1 MAVKGARLTLGE
13 QQMSSDAEV
22 DRLLR
27 LLQQWAAQDEAR
39 PVDRLEELD
48 DPSDLA
54 EEDENASG

>member
-1 MAVKGARLTLGE
+1 
-13 QQMSSDAEV
+13 MSSDAEV